1 MELTKPTLVIMAAG
15 MGNRYGSLKQLD
27 TFNKEGDTLID
38 FSIYDALRAGFG
50 KIVFVIRK
58 SFEKDF
64 KQRFDNKLF
73 GKIKVTY
80 VYQELNTVP
89 TEFYNQERV
98 KPWGTGHALLMA
110 KDVVKENFAIINSDD
125 FYGLESFKIMAE
137 ALQKNDLNSFDASLI
152 AYPLKNTI
160 SEHGYVS
167 RGQCKLDSKG
177 FLRNIIER
185 THILKDGGV
194 LNYKN
199 EDGSL
204 THIDE
209 DTLVSMNF
217 WGFTPKLFEF
227 AEALFLN
234 FMKLHQHNLKAEF
247 YIPFIVNEI
256 INARLGKVD
265 VLKTNS
271 KWFGV
276 TYKKDKEVVELE
288 ISKLK
293 KKNVYPVNLWS

>member
-38 FSIYDALRAGFG
+38 FSVYDALRAGFG
-50 KIVFVIRK
+50 KIVFIIRK

-64 KQRFDNKLF
+64 EQRFDNKLF
-73 GKIKVTY
+73 GKIKVNY

-125 FYGLESFKIMAE
+125 FYGFESFKIMAE
-137 ALQKNDLNSFDASLI
+137 ALQKNDLNSFDAILI

-167 RGQCKLDSKG
+167 RGQCELDSKG
-177 FLRNIIER
+177 FLRSIIER

-204 THIDE
+204 TQIDG

-227 AEALFLN
+227 AETLFLN
-234 FMKLHQHNLKAEF
+234 FMKLHQLNLNAEF

-256 INARLGKVD
+256 IKTNLGKID

-293 KKNVYPVNLWS
+293 NKNVYPVNLWS

>member
-38 FSIYDALRAGFG
+38 FSVYDALRAGFG

-58 SFEKDF
+58 SFERDF

-177 FLRNIIER
+177 FLRSIIER

-204 THIDE
+204 TQIDG

-217 WGFTPKLFEF
+217 WGFTPKFFEF
-227 AEALFLN
+227 AETLFLN

-256 INARLGKVD
+256 INAKLGKVD